1 MPSDNFS
8 GSGPLSP
15 SGATSAAN
23 KVSDAASQIKSKA
36 AELGH
41 SAAAQIDSSRG
52 AAAGGIASA
61 AASLHGHAD
70 QLPGGERVASIAHSA
85 ADRLSSTADYIRGH
99 DMDAMVNDI
108 KALVKNNPGPA
119 LLGAT
124 AIGFL
129 LGRAF
134 SSRD

>member
-8 GSGPLSP
+8 GSDPLSP
-15 SGATSAAN
+15 SNGTRLAN

-36 AELGH
+36 TELSH
-41 SAAAQIDSSRG
+41 SAAAKMDNSRS
-52 AAAGGIASA
+52 AAAGGMASA

-70 QLPGGERVASIAHSA
+70 DLPGGERVAGIAHSA
-85 ADRLSSTADYIRGH
+85 ADKLSSTADYIRGH